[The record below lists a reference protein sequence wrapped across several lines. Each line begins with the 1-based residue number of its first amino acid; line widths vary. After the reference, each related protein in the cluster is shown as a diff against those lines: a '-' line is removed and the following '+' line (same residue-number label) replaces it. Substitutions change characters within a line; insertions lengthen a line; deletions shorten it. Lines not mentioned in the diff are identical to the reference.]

1 MLIKNV
7 FSYCWFKVKLFA
19 KIHLIIS
26 KEKPLALVDLF
37 NIKKQYDIKLLLDD
51 VDFHLNEGERIA
63 ILGQNGCGKSTLM
76 KLITGEEE
84 PSEGRRVVDQ
94 SVQIGMMEQQ
104 PHFEANLMVREA
116 IENELTELQD
126 AKKEYE
132 RVTEELTE
140 DFENSALLNR
150 HAVVSAYLDHHNAWN
165 LDDKVERVL
174 QEFRLKEYEDRP
186 VITLSGGEQRRVAL
200 ASLILKKPDILL
212 LDEPTNHLDVYMVE
226 FLEEML
232 LKEKFTLL
240 IISHDRHFIDT
251 IATRVVEVENQ
262 KLVSYQGGYQSYL
275 RQKEERM
282 QSMQKGH
289 ENLLRLL
296 KQEEAWLSKGVRA
309 REKRNQGRKKRVFEL
324 RDEAKKNPTLIHK
337 MMVELEREQK
347 HFNRDEGVSRKKM
360 LFDLEDVCYGF
371 PGKILIQDFTT
382 RILQRDKIAIVGFN
396 GSGKSTLLKLMLGRL
411 QPDSGIIKQ
420 GDFSIGYF
428 DQHREMLD
436 DDKRLIETFC
446 PDGGD
451 IIDVQGK
458 NMHVYGYLKSFL
470 FPKEFLDKKNDER
483 AGFRNLA
490 DLQMLKMNDCLKATV
505 DDVRVCYSI
514 GYQGI
519 PYETGED
526 VIKAIRNWHKIS
538 GKIDQ
543 VHIFSHSSDYAIF
556 GGKEDDLWG
565 IYVNDHQ
572 GMKRSE
578 GARFVREIPTDCLAD
593 DVIFVLHGCH
603 TADNSKSFAKQLF
616 DHLNKNLNTPK
627 VFGHFGEPG
636 VSANTDWKEFSNGSP
651 NGRKLPGGLPPKI
664 YQPFTINH
672 TNKIMKVRNAYE
684 PYKYPLY

>member
-1 MLIKNV
+1 M
-7 FSYCWFKVKLFA
+7 
-19 KIHLIIS
+19 
-26 KEKPLALVDLF
+26 ALVDLF

-51 VDFHLNEGERIA
+51 VDFHLGEGERIA
-63 ILGQNGCGKSTLM
+63 ILGQNGCGKSTLL
-76 KLITGEEE
+76 KLLTGEEE

-94 SVQIGMMEQQ
+94 SVQVGMMDQQ
-104 PHFEANLMVREA
+104 PHFEADQMVREA
-116 IENELTELQD
+116 IENELTDLQD

-132 RVTEELTE
+132 RLTEALAE

-150 HAVVSAYLDHHNAWN
+150 HAAVSGYLDHHNAWN

-240 IISHDRHFIDT
+240 VISHDRHFIDT
-251 IATRVVEVENQ
+251 IATRVIEVDNL

-282 QSMQKGH
+282 RTMQKGH

-360 LFDLEDVCYGF
+360 LFDLENVCYSF
-371 PGKILIQDFTT
+371 PGKMLIKDFTT
-382 RILQRDKIAIVGFN
+382 RVLQKDKIAIVGFN
-396 GSGKSTLLKLMLGRL
+396 GSGKSTLLRLMLGRL
-411 QPDSGIIKQ
+411 KPDSGIIKQ

-451 IIDVQGK
+451 VIDVQGK

-470 FPKEFLDKKNDER
+470 FPREFLDKKIGMLSGGEKNR
-483 AGFRNLA
+483 VALA
-490 DLQMLKMNDCLKATV
+490 LLLAKKVDCLILDEPTNDLDIQTINILEEKLINFPGAVLFVSHDRYFIDKIASKLFIFKGDGLIEESFQSYTEYLAIEKELGELGKLESEVKAEKPKEEK
-505 DDVRVCYSI
+505 RVKIKTKLSYKDQRDLDLLPDQI
-514 GYQGI
+514 DEL
-519 PYETGED
+519 ET
-526 VIKAIRNWHKIS
+526 
-538 GKIDQ
+538 KIDEINTCLYDPECYQ
-543 VHIFSHSSDYAIF
+543 EKGLTTLTEELEALQKTYEEISDRYL
-556 GGKEDDLWG
+556 EVLEL
-565 IYVNDHQ
+565 Q
-572 GMKRSE
+572 EELE
-578 GARFVREIPTDCLAD
+578 G
-593 DVIFVLHGCH
+593 
-603 TADNSKSFAKQLF
+603 
-616 DHLNKNLNTPK
+616 
-627 VFGHFGEPG
+627 
-636 VSANTDWKEFSNGSP
+636 
-651 NGRKLPGGLPPKI
+651 
-664 YQPFTINH
+664 
-672 TNKIMKVRNAYE
+672 
-684 PYKYPLY
+684 